1 MTLNQQTLQQCIIWA
16 CEQEV
21 LSPKPGNVNG
31 YNDGHN
37 MQVADFVNSAH
48 AIAPA
53 LTIANTSVGQRIL
66 AAIKATQA
74 VVDCNTNLGI
84 VLLFA
89 PLCVAIEQCN
99 DYAQLPEQLAKTLD
113 SLTVQDAVDCYQAI
127 QLSHAGG
134 LGNVEQ
140 HDVYSTPAV
149 TLLQAMDA
157 AKNRDTIA
165 AQYLNN
171 YHDIIHIG
179 LESLTSAI
187 NCGESVEWAT
197 TFAYLKLLSI
207 IPDTLICR
215 KQNKKT
221 ALSVSN
227 KASHFIDKLNGNKDL
242 KSFQAELAIWDKVLK
257 RDAINPGTTADLSA
271 TVLLLHAF
279 KIAFA
284 SN

>member
-1 MTLNQQTLQQCIIWA
+1 MILNQPTIQQCIIWA

-21 LSPKPGNVNG
+21 LAPKPGNVNG

-37 MQVADFVNSAH
+37 MQIADFIKSAH
-48 AIAPA
+48 AIAPT
-53 LTIANTSVGQRIL
+53 LTVANTSVGQRIL

-89 PLCVAIEQCN
+89 PLCVAIEQC
-99 DYAQLPEQLAKTLD
+99 DDFAQLPEQLTKILNN
-113 SLTVQDAVDCYQAI
+113 LTVQDAVDCYQAI
-127 QLSHAGG
+127 QLAHAGG
-134 LGNVEQ
+134 LGNVDQ
-140 HDVYSTPAV
+140 HDVYSTPTV

-157 AKNRDTIA
+157 AKDRDTIA

-171 YHDIIHIG
+171 YHDILHIG

-215 KQNKKT
+215 KQDKET
-221 ALSVSN
+221 ALLVSN
-227 KASHFIDKLNGNKDL
+227 MAQTFIDKLNKNKDL
-242 KSFQAELAIWDKVLK
+242 KSFASELASWDKELK
-257 RDAINPGTTADLSA
+257 RNENNPGTTADMSA

-279 KIAFA
+279 RLAFS